1 MPYFSF
7 FPFIY
12 TLEWSFQIYMLFDC
26 PWILYTCWKTEAS
39 AWFYY
44 SCIELVSNVIDWFYE
59 YDWSLLVQ
67 IDFSFNRCCRR
78 IEWVLVCE
86 LSYLLATFPALLC
99 WFEAA
104 LLTVTSAGV
113 FISRFLGIICKG
125 NNPVS
130 FFPCLRVKQ
139 ELFFLFIGCKGRQY
153 FCALL
158 IARAINIFAF
168 ISVWLST
175 GICLF
180 VCKGYL
186 FQHWN
191 SIKTIRVCVFWIVL
205 KFTYHHV
212 QSWM

>member
-1 MPYFSF
+1 
-7 FPFIY
+7 
-12 TLEWSFQIYMLFDC
+12 MLFDC

-67 IDFSFNRCCRR
+67 INFSFNRCCRR

-86 LSYLLATFPALLC
+86 LPYLLTTLSTLLC

-125 NNPVS
+125 NNPVF

-139 ELFFLFIGCKGRQY
+139 ELFFLFYWLQGQTIFLCFIDCKGNQY
-153 FCALL
+153 FLL
-158 IARAINIFAF
+158 LYQFGFPLVFAF
-168 ISVWLST
+168 S
-175 GICLF
+175 F
-180 VCKGYL
+180 VKAIFSNIETRSKLYAC
-186 FQHWN
+186 
-191 SIKTIRVCVFWIVL
+191 VCFEL
-205 KFTYHHV
+205 C
-212 QSWM
+212 

>member
-139 ELFFLFIGCKGRQY
+139 ELFLSFYWLQGQTIFFVLYWLQGQSIFL
-153 FCALL
+153 LL
-158 IARAINIFAF
+158 YQFGFPLVFAF
-168 ISVWLST
+168 S
-175 GICLF
+175 F
-180 VCKGYL
+180 VKAIFSNIETRSKLYAC
-186 FQHWN
+186 
-191 SIKTIRVCVFWIVL
+191 VCFEL
-205 KFTYHHV
+205 C
-212 QSWM
+212 